1 MKKIPVL
8 AAVLLLAA
16 SSAFA
21 AATATGTTN
30 LNLTVSNEAN
40 ISITTTNTTLSSG
53 TTTFNDYTGTT
64 NYTYQIR
71 TTQSGGTGAI
81 TVYISSD
88 FSAGGGG
95 LPSVAVPATAGDAL
109 TFTCTAAVGT
119 PCSSAQTAGT
129 SAVGAA
135 TAVTFGANAHA
146 GAPGAVATN
155 GATGSVN
162 WNFTND
168 PKYPTGSYQ
177 AVATFTISAA

>member
-1 MKKIPVL
+1 MKKILGL
-8 AAVLLLAA
+8 ATVLLLAA

-71 TTQSGGTGAI
+71 TTQSGGTGSI
-81 TVYISSD
+81 TVLISTD

-95 LPSVAVPATAGDAL
+95 LPSVAVPATTGDAL
-109 TFTCTAAVGT
+109 TFTCTANVGT
-119 PCSSAQTAGT
+119 ACSSAQTSSTTA
-129 SAVGAA
+129 AA

-155 GATGSVN
+155 GAAGSVS